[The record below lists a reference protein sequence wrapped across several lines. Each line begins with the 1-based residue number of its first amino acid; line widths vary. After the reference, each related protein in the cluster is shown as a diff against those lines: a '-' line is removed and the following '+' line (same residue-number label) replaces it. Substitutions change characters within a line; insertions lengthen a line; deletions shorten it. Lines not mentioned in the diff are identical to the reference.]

1 MDRAAGEKDTAAL
14 RVTFDPRLKLEF
26 HGARI
31 TSDAGLLA
39 FRELDDALGLTE
51 LAGTTLADPRTG
63 QNSRHTLIAQLRQS
77 VFGRL
82 AGYEDVNDADRLA
95 RDPALRW
102 IVGGRAVTETAAS
115 TSQMGRF
122 ETEGLTQEANLNAL
136 VGLPG
141 RWIDRVH
148 ARRPVKGIVLDMDS
162 SVSPTFGE
170 QEGSVYNGH
179 FGCTCYHPLFVF
191 NQFGDLERCALR
203 PGNVHSAEGWR
214 AVLEPVVARYRTTMK
229 RRYFR
234 ADAAFASP
242 EVYAFLEA
250 EDYGYVIRL
259 PANAVLQRR
268 IAHLLTRPV
277 GRPPH
282 EVRRFYASFH
292 YQAQTWSRSRRVV
305 AKVEWHP
312 GELYPRVGFL
322 VTNLC
327 RPPER
332 VVAFYNQ
339 RGTAEHWIR
348 EGKHAIRWT
357 RLSCRSMQANAVRLQ
372 LHALAYNL
380 ANFFRTLV
388 LPDEVERWSLTTLRE
403 KVVKIG
409 AKVIAHARST
419 VFQMAEVAVPRDL
432 FRRMLALI
440 DELRP
445 RPVVR
450 C

>member
-1 MDRAAGEKDTAAL
+1 MDRAAGEAHEAAL
-14 RVTFDPRLKLEF
+14 RVAFDSRLKLEF
-26 HGARI
+26 HGSRV

-39 FRELDDALGLTE
+39 FRELDNALGLTE
-51 LAGTTLADPRTG
+51 LAGEGLTDTRTG
-63 QNSRHTLIAQLRQS
+63 QNSRHSLIAQLRQS

-95 RDPALRW
+95 HDPALRW
-102 IVGGRAVTETAAS
+102 IVGGRAVTQNAAS
-115 TSQMGRF
+115 ASQMGRF
-122 ETEGLTQEANLNAL
+122 ETEVLTQEANLSAL
-136 VGLPG
+136 TDLSGC
-141 RWIDRVH
+141 WIDRVH
-148 ARRPVKGIVLDMDS
+148 ARRPVRGIVLDMDS

-170 QEGSVYNGH
+170 QEGTAYNGH

-191 NQFGDLERCALR
+191 NQFGDLERCALHR
-203 PGNVHSAEGWR
+203 GNVHSAEGWR
-214 AVLEPVVARYRTTMK
+214 DVLEPVIARYRTTMK

-234 ADAAFASP
+234 ADAGFASP
-242 EVYAFLEA
+242 EIYAFLEA

-282 EVRRFYASFH
+282 EVRRVYASFR
-292 YQAQTWSRSRRVV
+292 YQAQTWSQSRRVV

-312 GELYPRVGFL
+312 SELYPRVGFL

-339 RGTAEHWIR
+339 RGTAEQWIK
-348 EGKHAIRWT
+348 EGKNAVRWT
-357 RLSCRSMQANAVRLQ
+357 RLSCQLLKANAVRLQ

-380 ANFFRTLV
+380 GNFFRTLV
-388 LPDEVERWSLTTLRE
+388 LPDEVEQWSLTTLRE

-409 AKVIAHARST
+409 AKVIAHARYM
-419 VFQMAEVAVPRDL
+419 VFQMAEVAVPRAL

-440 DELRP
+440 DDLRP
-445 RPVVR
+445 RPVAR